1 MVDREQTKKAMDNLI
16 LLAKSKNEY
25 TKDSVMNIMC
35 ICCSSQM
42 HEAGYTSEEALNI
55 AIELVKV
62 KPKADVYTELL
73 KLTGYNEKE

>member
-1 MVDREQTKKAMDNLI
+1 MIKEKELWHKLISTCREKQYSD
-16 LLAKSKNEY
+16 
-25 TKDSVMNIMC
+25 DSIINIFFLC
-35 ICCSSQM
+35 GCDQM